1 MTARSRPSALPA
13 FSAFGIELEYM
24 IVDRQTLA
32 VRPIADRLLRDDR
45 GAVVNELERG
55 TMAWSNELTLHVIE
69 LKNGIPVP
77 ELPALIDAFQ
87 REIGEIERR
96 LAAEGA
102 RLMPGGSHPWMDPLT
117 ETRLWPHAHEEI
129 YQTYDRLFDCRQ
141 PGFAN
146 LQGMHLNLPFAD
158 DEEFARLHA
167 ATRLI
172 LPILPALA
180 ASSPYMG
187 GVRTPVL
194 DRRMA
199 AYLRHQ
205 RALPASMGQLIPAT
219 VRSEAEYRER
229 VLAPM
234 YAQLAPLDPKGVL
247 RHEWL
252 NARGAIPR
260 FDRMALEI
268 RVIDMQECP
277 RADLAIAAASSRV
290 IQDLYEARWCELSQQ
305 QAMPTAALADILHAC
320 IRDGERAL
328 IDDSAYLRLL
338 DYPALRCTAGELWG
352 HLLDASYRV
361 IPPPWREPLNILREE
376 GPLGRRLLRAAGPA
390 PARGRLEAVYR
401 ELCDCLAQGRLFLGL
416 E

>member
-1 MTARSRPSALPA
+1 MTTRPPSAALPA

-32 VRPIADRLLRDDR
+32 VRPIADRLLRDDC
-45 GAVVNELERG
+45 GAVVNEVERG
-55 TMAWSNELTLHVIE
+55 TMSWSNELTLHVIE
-69 LKNGIPVP
+69 LKNGIPAP
-77 ELPALIDAFQ
+77 GLPALVEAFQ
-87 REIGEIERR
+87 AEVGEIERR
-96 LAAEGA
+96 LDPEGA

-117 ETRLWPHAHEEI
+117 ETRLWPHAQAEI

-146 LQGMHLNLPFAD
+146 LQSMHLNLPFAD

-180 ASSPYMG
+180 ASSPYQG
-187 GVRTPVL
+187 GARADVL
-194 DRRMA
+194 DGRMA
-199 AYLRHQ
+199 AYARHQ
-205 RALPASMGQLIPAT
+205 AAIPTSMGELIPET
-219 VRSEAEYRER
+219 VASQAEYRSR

-234 YAQLAPLDPKGVL
+234 YAELAPLDLAGVL

-252 NARGAIPR
+252 NARGVIPR

-277 RADLAIAAASSRV
+277 RADLAIAAAASRV
-290 IQDLYEARWCELSQQ
+290 IQSLYEERWCTLSEQ
-305 QAMPTAALADILHAC
+305 QAMPTAALTSILWAC
-320 IRDGERAL
+320 IRDGERAV
-328 IDDSAYLRLL
+328 IEDAAYLRQL
-338 DYPALRCTAGELWG
+338 DYPALRCTAAALWG
-352 HLLDASYRV
+352 HLLDSVWRV
-361 IPPPWREPLNILREE
+361 MPQPWREPLNILREE
-376 GPLGRRLLRAAGPA
+376 GPLARRLLRAVGPTA
-390 PARGRLEAVYR
+390 DRARLHAVYR

>member
-1 MTARSRPSALPA
+1 MTDHPAPSALPA

-32 VRPIADRLLRDDR
+32 VRPIADRLLRDDQ
-45 GAVVNELERG
+45 GAVVNELQRG
-55 TMAWSNELTLHVIE
+55 AMAWSNELVLHVIE
-69 LKNGIPVP
+69 IKNGIPAP
-77 ELPALIDAFQ
+77 DLAALVATFQ
-87 REIGEIERR
+87 TEVGEIDRR

-117 ETRLWPHAHEEI
+117 ETRLWPHAHAEI
-129 YQTYDRLFDCRQ
+129 YQSYDRLFDCRQ

-146 LQGMHLNLPFAD
+146 LQSMHLNLPFAD

-180 ASSPYMG
+180 ASSPYLG
-187 GVRTPVL
+187 GSRTDVL
-194 DRRMA
+194 DGRMV
-199 AYLRHQ
+199 AYARHQ
-205 RALPASMGQLIPAT
+205 AALPASMGRLIPDT
-219 VRSEAEYRER
+219 ISSQAEYRER
-229 VLAPM
+229 VLAPL
-234 YAQLAPLDPKGVL
+234 YAELAALDPAGVL

-290 IQDLYEARWCELSQQ
+290 IQNLYEERWCALSEQ
-305 QAMPTAALADILHAC
+305 QAMPTAALADILWAC
-320 IRDGERAL
+320 VRDGERTV
-328 IDDSAYLRLL
+328 IDDADYLRLL
-338 DYPALRCTAGELWG
+338 GYPAQRGTAAALWG
-352 HLLDASYRV
+352 HLLDDSYRI
-361 IPPPWREPLNILREE
+361 IPRPWREPLDILREE
-376 GPLGRRLLRAAGPA
+376 GPLARRILRAVGPAGERRRLD
-390 PARGRLEAVYR
+390 AVYR
-401 ELCDCLAQGRLFLGL
+401 ELCDCLAQGRLFAGL